1 MEKTDA
7 APTLAIVPQMP
18 AADGICYSM
27 EAPQLSKSS
36 SRKPSRKASKS
47 ERSSVNLNYCMESVS
62 VSACEMD
69 EEPEEWPY
77 LYKPLDADTRLEL
90 AQLIDD
96 FVDTNEDVRKL
107 IDLLGDIRTL
117 SLEELLN
124 AITQLAQDEPAFL
137 EVFLRHRSFVPHS
150 GRERDD
156 SLGQLLFVFFLVSA
170 LNVVHGNS
178 SELSEAFDDWIERLE
193 VKDVQDFK
201 EKLGL

>member
-1 MEKTDA
+1 
-7 APTLAIVPQMP
+7 
-18 AADGICYSM
+18 
-27 EAPQLSKSS
+27 
-36 SRKPSRKASKS
+36 
-47 ERSSVNLNYCMESVS
+47 MESVS

-77 LYKPLDADTRLEL
+77 LHKPLDADTRLEL

-96 FVDTNEDVRKL
+96 FVDANEDVRQL
-107 IDLLGDIRTL
+107 IDLLGDIHTL
-117 SLEELLN
+117 SLEELFN

-150 GRERDD
+150 GQERDD
-156 SLGQLLFVFFLVSA
+156 SFGQLLFVFFLVSA

-178 SELSEAFDDWIERLE
+178 FELSEAFDDWIERLE